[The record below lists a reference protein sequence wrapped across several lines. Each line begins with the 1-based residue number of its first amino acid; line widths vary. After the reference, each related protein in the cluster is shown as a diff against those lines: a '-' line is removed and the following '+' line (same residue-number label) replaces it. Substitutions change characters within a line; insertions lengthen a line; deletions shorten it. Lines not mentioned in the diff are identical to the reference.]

1 MKLYELSRW
10 IVFDRSRDIK
20 RFLNYCSKNCF
31 TQFRVSNSTIDGIK
45 KKKKKEKRV
54 NK

>member
-1 MKLYELSRW
+1 MNYHGELFS
-10 IVFDRSRDIK
+10 IVFVISNDFWIIVPRI
-20 RFLNYCSKNCF
+20 FF

-45 KKKKKEKRV
+45 KKKDKKV